1 MDPTSETNRPT
12 DRPTRHTHTPV
23 PPTEKDVQQWMES
36 VLGEPFPED
45 LTFAQALKDGQVCT
59 CVYKTVQRAVGF
71 GLGYVDR
78 VV

>member
-1 MDPTSETNRPT
+1 
-12 DRPTRHTHTPV
+12 
-23 PPTEKDVQQWMES
+23 MES